1 MLQLRHTLRATLPTR
16 LMVATLLAAAGVG
29 MATTAQA
36 ADAPARG
43 AAAGEVHTVDV
54 VMPDGA
60 VARVTY
66 RGNVVPRV
74 VLVPTAFANPFAVD
88 PMFVAMERQRVAML
102 RQMAA
107 MRQAATSQ
115 TALSQTGTSQTER
128 AGSAG
133 VVRTGGPSA
142 GPAGTSFHYSFVSTT
157 SGPHG
162 CTRTVEWRS
171 DGSGKEPQVVHA
183 ASGDCDAA
191 GGATVSKALTPTGV
205 APAVAPDAAKVSPKR
220 VAPAPVVAAGPGV
233 TT

>member
-1 MLQLRHTLRATLPTR
+1 MLELRNTLRATLPTR
-16 LMVATLLAAAGVG
+16 LMAAALLAAAGVG
-29 MATTAQA
+29 MATAAHA

-43 AAAGEVHTVDV
+43 AAAGEVHTVNV
-54 VMPDGA
+54 VLPDGA

-66 RGNVVPRV
+66 RGNVAPRV
-74 VLVPTAFANPFAVD
+74 ALVPTAFGNPFAVD

-107 MRQAATSQ
+107 LRQ
-115 TALSQTGTSQTER
+115 TALRQGAMIQTGA
-128 AGSAG
+128 AGTAG

-191 GGATVSKALTPTGV
+191 GGATGAKALTPTAVVPGA
-205 APAVAPDAAKVSPKR
+205 APAAAREGAKVAPKR
-220 VAPAPVVAAGPGV
+220 VAPALVVAAGPGV